1 MPAEKD
7 ASTAGARQPKE
18 WSTNLS
24 YVGYVNASFS
34 VSMRCRFPD
43 PRRVQGTKHPVA
55 GVDIK
60 SLLLFLG
67 VISAMKLRFTV
78 TVTDGCGCGCDYAE
92 RRFIFIDVDVEN
104 DMTRCGGRDETTA

>member
-1 MPAEKD
+1 
-7 ASTAGARQPKE
+7 
-18 WSTNLS
+18 
-24 YVGYVNASFS
+24 
-34 VSMRCRFPD
+34 MRCRFPD

-78 TVTDGCGCGCDYAE
+78 TVTVTDGCGCGCDYAE

-104 DMTRCGGRDETTA
+104 DMTRCGGRNETTA